1 MLPQTIKQLFI
12 EETIVSFFNTR
23 IYLVFLGNELFN
35 FSGHPRQITVVAN
48 FSFMWYILFR
58 MFKAVLEKMDTWA

>member
-48 FSFMWYILFR
+48 FSFMWYILI
-58 MFKAVLEKMDTWA
+58 